1 MAKYSIKYKRV
12 AHIGNNVSHAK
23 NRTKKAFLRNLHKA
37 TMVAAD
43 GVKRRVLV
51 PTKLLRML
59 KKQGLTTHWKRPQ
72 A

>member
-1 MAKYSIKYKRV
+1 MAKFSIKYKRV
-12 AHIGNNVSHAK
+12 GHIGNNVSHAK

-37 TMVAAD
+37 TIIAAD

-51 PTKLLRML
+51 PTKILRML
-59 KKQGLTTHWKRPQ
+59 RKQGLTTHWKGTS